1 MEIDEFQDILYEK
14 EPETGMVTITFN
26 QPQRKNALSLI
37 TFLELGSAL
46 EAMEK
51 DPEVR
56 ALILTG
62 RGEAFSSGGYFN
74 LNFMQ
79 SLTPEQLSQIDVTD
93 IAQKKLCLKFWEF
106 DKPVIAAVNG
116 LAIGAG
122 FTLPLACADLIYMA
136 EEAYL
141 RFPFTQ
147 IGVIQEFAC
156 SYLLPRL
163 LGFQKAKELLFFPKK
178 ISAAQALEL
187 GLVNGVVPREEL
199 LPFVREKAR
208 QLVPPQGAALA
219 LRLAKQAFHK
229 PLIAEISA
237 ALNQENLGL
246 NQAFGSEDFFEA
258 LTARMEKRE
267 PRFKG
272 D

>member
-1 MEIDEFQDILYEK
+1 MENAEFQDFLYEK
-14 EPETGMVTITFN
+14 DPETGIVTITFN
-26 QPQRKNALSLI
+26 RPERKNALSLV
-37 TFLELGSAL
+37 TFLELAQAL
-46 EAMEK
+46 EVMSD
-51 DPEVR
+51 DPEARV
-56 ALILTG
+56 LILTG

-74 LNFMQ
+74 LAFMQ
-79 SLTPEQLSQIDVTD
+79 NLPPEVLSQIDVTD
-93 IAQKKLCLKFWEF
+93 IAQKKVCLKFWEF

-136 EEAYL
+136 EEAYIK
-141 RFPFTQ
+141 FPFTQ

-163 LGFQKAKELLFFPKK
+163 LGFQKAKELLFFPEK
-178 ISAAQALEL
+178 IPAARALEL
-187 GLVNGVVPREEL
+187 GLVNGVMPGSEL
-199 LPFVREKAR
+199 LAFVRGKAR
-208 QLVPPQGAALA
+208 QLAPPQGAALA
-219 LRLAKQAFHK
+219 LRLAKQAFHQ

-237 ALNQENLGL
+237 ALDQENLGL

-258 LTARMEKRE
+258 LTARMEKRS

-272 D
+272 R

>member
-1 MEIDEFQDILYEK
+1 MEIGDFQDILYEK
-14 EPETGMVTITFN
+14 ELETGIVTLSFN
-26 QPQRKNALSLI
+26 RPERKNALSLV
-37 TFLELGSAL
+37 TFLELGAAL
-46 EAMEK
+46 EAAAE
-51 DPEVR
+51 DPEARV
-56 ALILTG
+56 LILTG

-79 SLTPEQLSQIDVTD
+79 SLPPELLNQIDVTD
-93 IAQKKLCLKFWEF
+93 IAQKKICLQFWEF

-136 EEAYL
+136 EEAYIK
-141 RFPFTQ
+141 FPFTQ

-163 LGFQKAKELLFFPKK
+163 VGLQKAKELLFFPEK
-178 ISAAQALEL
+178 ISAGRALEL
-187 GLVNGVVPREEL
+187 GLVNGVVPGSDL
-199 LPFVREKAR
+199 MAFVREKAK

-219 LRLAKQAFHK
+219 LRLAKQAFHR

-237 ALNQENLGL
+237 ALDQENRGL

-258 LTARMEKRE
+258 LTARMEKRG
-267 PRFKG
+267 PRFRG
-272 D
+272 R

>member
-14 EPETGMVTITFN
+14 EPETGIVTITFN
-26 QPQRKNALSLI
+26 QPQRKNAMSLI

-51 DPEVR
+51 DPEARV
-56 ALILTG
+56 LILTG

-74 LNFMQ
+74 LSFMQ
-79 SLTPEQLSQIDVTD
+79 SLPPEVLSQIDVTD
-93 IAQKKLCLKFWEF
+93 IAQKKICLKFWKF
-106 DKPVIAAVNG
+106 DKPVIAAING

-147 IGVIQEFAC
+147 IGVTQEFAC
-156 SYLLPRL
+156 SFLLPRL
-163 LGFQKAKELLFFPKK
+163 LGFQKAKELLFFPEK
-178 ISAAQALEL
+178 ISAARALEL
-187 GLVNGVVPREEL
+187 GLTNGVVPGVEL
-199 LPFVREKAR
+199 LSFVRDKAR
-208 QLVPPQGAALA
+208 QLIPPQGAALA
-219 LRLAKQAFHK
+219 LSLAKQAFHK

-237 ALNQENLGL
+237 ALDQENLGL
-246 NQAFGSEDFFEA
+246 NRAFGSEDFFEA
-258 LTARMEKRE
+258 LMARMEKR
-267 PRFKG
+267 PPKFKG
-272 D
+272 R

>member
-1 MEIDEFQDILYEK
+1 MGIGDFQDIQYEK
-14 EPETGMVTITFN
+14 EPETGIVTITFN
-26 QPQRKNALSLI
+26 RPERKNALSLV
-37 TFLELGSAL
+37 TFLELAQAL
-46 EAMEK
+46 EVMRD
-51 DPEVR
+51 DPEAR

-74 LNFMQ
+74 LEFMQ
-79 SLTPEQLSQIDVTD
+79 SLPPEVLSQIDATD
-93 IAQKKLCLKFWEF
+93 IAQKKICLKFWEF

-136 EEAYL
+136 EEAYIK
-141 RFPFTQ
+141 FPFTQ

-163 LGFQKAKELLFFPKK
+163 VGFQKAKELLFFPEK
-178 ISAAQALEL
+178 ISASRAQEL
-187 GLVNGVVPREEL
+187 GLVNGILPGSEL
-199 LPFVREKAR
+199 LTFVREKAH

-219 LRLAKQAFHK
+219 LGLAKQAFHK

-237 ALNQENLGL
+237 ALDQENLGL

-258 LTARMEKRE
+258 LTARMERRA

-272 D
+272 K